1 MIGLFSVLNY
11 ENYNWS
17 WKKASVWKQTKQL
30 TITKFLNIF
39 MVHSNNKITSLEN
52 CLQKTYRPKMMLMT
66 IKNKGYIIAHIM
78 L

>member
-1 MIGLFSVLNY
+1 
-11 ENYNWS
+11 
-17 WKKASVWKQTKQL
+17 
-30 TITKFLNIF
+30 